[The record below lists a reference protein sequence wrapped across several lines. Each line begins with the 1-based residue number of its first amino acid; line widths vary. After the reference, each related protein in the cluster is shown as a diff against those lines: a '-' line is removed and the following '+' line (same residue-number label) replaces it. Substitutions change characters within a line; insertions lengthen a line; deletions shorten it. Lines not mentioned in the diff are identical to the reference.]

1 MAQVLNN
8 EYGRTILPIGEKKAP
23 AVNAQELAA

>member
-8 EYGRTILPIGEKKAP
+8 EYGRTILPVGELKKEKAS
-23 AVNAQELAA
+23 LKAAA